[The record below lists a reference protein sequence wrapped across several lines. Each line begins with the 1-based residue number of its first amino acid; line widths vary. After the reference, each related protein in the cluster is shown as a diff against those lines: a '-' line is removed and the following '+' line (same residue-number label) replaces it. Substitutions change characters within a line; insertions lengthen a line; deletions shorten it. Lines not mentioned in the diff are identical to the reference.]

1 LLLANSIPR
10 GNIVIAKLLAGMLS
24 LWIPFAIGFIL
35 ALLIVLAN
43 PEVGFTGEDWI
54 RLIFFFAFSCLFLGL
69 VFVLSLMVSS
79 FTLHSATA
87 LIICLSGWLIGSVGY
102 MNLLPSLTRYG
113 VQEFTWQTF
122 LEQRGEVRNAYWR
135 ELRKWDEQHPP
146 PAQVYFKSITQ
157 DGVIR
162 YGHPEGYAW
171 LQNRNAFD
179 FDKQLE
185 MARRVYELQR
195 ANYEPLAREALL
207 VDRWSI
213 LSPFTNYKTMAKQL
227 AQTTLDDKFFLLKAG
242 HQYRETF
249 ISYLRGKQAFSSQ
262 RWFTDDPEGQE
273 PMIPY
278 PEQVTPQMLA
288 PDSPFMKARMFW
300 VEQQQKEANKD
311 PRRRLDLS
319 DLPRFGGNWQRS
331 LTESLA
337 VMTPGLAVLLLTLG
351 LSVLITM
358 MRVLRYDPR

>member
-1 LLLANSIPR
+1 
-10 GNIVIAKLLAGMLS
+10 
-24 LWIPFAIGFIL
+24 
-35 ALLIVLAN
+35 
-43 PEVGFTGEDWI
+43 
-54 RLIFFFAFSCLFLGL
+54 
-69 VFVLSLMVSS
+69 
-79 FTLHSATA
+79 
-87 LIICLSGWLIGSVGY
+87 
-102 MNLLPSLTRYG
+102 
-113 VQEFTWQTF
+113 
-122 LEQRGEVRNAYWR
+122 
-135 ELRKWDEQHPP
+135 LRKWDEQHPP

-213 LSPFTNYKTMAKQL
+213 LSPFTNYKTLAKQL

>member
-1 LLLANSIPR
+1 
-10 GNIVIAKLLAGMLS
+10 
-24 LWIPFAIGFIL
+24 
-35 ALLIVLAN
+35 
-43 PEVGFTGEDWI
+43 
-54 RLIFFFAFSCLFLGL
+54 
-69 VFVLSLMVSS
+69 
-79 FTLHSATA
+79 
-87 LIICLSGWLIGSVGY
+87 LSGWLIGSVGY

-122 LEQRGEVRNAYWR
+122 LEQRGEVRNEYWR
-135 ELRKWDEQHPP
+135 ELREWEEQHPP